1 MQETLY
7 VERPPQ
13 TLRKHNNTPHRRV
26 STLQFALNRKW
37 KAYEA
42 QLSPKLYLQ
51 LQAQHPTNLKRK
63 SHILNQL
70 HLPRIHDW
78 KTVSSQVSMDSFK
91 CIKAYENHYKGHI
104 ESSEL
109 YRGS

>member
-1 MQETLY
+1 MQ
-7 VERPPQ
+7 
-13 TLRKHNNTPHRRV
+13 
-26 STLQFALNRKW
+26 FDLNRKW
-37 KAYEA
+37 KANEA
-42 QLSPKLYLQ
+42 QLSPKLYCQ
-51 LQAQHPTNLKRK
+51 LQTQHPTNLKRK

-70 HLPRIHDW
+70 HLTSIHDW

-91 CIKAYENHYKGHI
+91 CIKAYEHHYEGHI